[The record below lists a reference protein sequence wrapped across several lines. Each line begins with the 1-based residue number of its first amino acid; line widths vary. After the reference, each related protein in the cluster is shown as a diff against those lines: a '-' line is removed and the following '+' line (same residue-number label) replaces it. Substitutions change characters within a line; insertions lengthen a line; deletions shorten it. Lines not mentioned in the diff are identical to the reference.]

1 VQLKERFNF
10 ILADK
15 RLPWLLCAGCLVAIF
30 YQLGAAAVFE
40 PDEGRNA
47 ERAREI
53 LVLNNWLIPHE
64 NFLPALDKP
73 VFLYWLIAI
82 SYKVFG
88 ISEWSARLPSALAA
102 LGCLF
107 VLYRFA
113 RIRWG
118 LWEALWT
125 VLILATGVEFFIF
138 SRLVIF
144 DMTLTLFTTIALCEF
159 YSAAQ
164 AENKNTR
171 RRHCLLMYG
180 AMALATL
187 LKGPIGVMIPGM
199 VFFFYLLLTRRWRLL
214 AHMDMVI
221 GALVFFVIVAPWYA
235 SAEARNPGYLR
246 YFLLEENYLRFL
258 TPHFHRTKTWY
269 YYFLVVSAGFAP
281 WSVLI
286 PFIVKDFCKKA
297 IDDRSLFLI
306 LWIVVPFV
314 FFTLSNSKLPHYILP
329 IFPALAI
336 LTATAL
342 MAIVGDASA
351 KSRWPLTLPLL
362 AIGLYMV
369 FLIVGSVWA
378 GLLPRQIRQIVSQIG
393 PSIWAFG
400 VLLTVVLGI
409 FAFAGSKGKWREQ
422 RFVYFCYC
430 SAAIIFLFLM
440 GHMAVPLSYERTAKQ
455 LAKNAAP
462 FINAEHQ
469 LAFYDGYLTGL
480 PFYLR
485 TEQPIW
491 VVWSGK
497 KTIIMRNIYVAQKQ
511 PPPDAGNGPVLFT
524 FDEFTKEWKESKQP
538 LLVFIKY
545 KNISRLAESGAVT
558 TKTLTKTDGYSLV
571 THR

>member
-1 VQLKERFNF
+1 MNIKERFDF

-15 RLPWLLCAGCLVAIF
+15 RLPWLLCASCLLVIF
-30 YQLGAAAVFE
+30 YHLGAAALFE

-53 LVLNNWLIPHE
+53 LVLDNWVIPHE

-82 SYKVFG
+82 AYKVLG

-113 RIRWG
+113 RIHWG
-118 LWEALWT
+118 FWEALWA
-125 VLILATGVEFFIF
+125 VLVLTTGVEFFIF

-144 DMTLTLFTTIALCEF
+144 DMTLTFFTTIALCEF

-214 AHMDMVI
+214 SQMDVAI
-221 GALVFFVIVAPWYA
+221 GALVFISMVAPLYVW
-235 SAEARNPGYLR
+235 AEARSPGYLR

-258 TPHFHRTKTWY
+258 TPHFHRSKTWY
-269 YYFLVVSAGFAP
+269 YYFLVVAAGFAP

-286 PFIVKDFCKKA
+286 PFIVKDLRKKA
-297 IDDRSLFLI
+297 MDDGSLYLI
-306 LWIVVPFV
+306 LWVAVPFV

-336 LTATAL
+336 LTAKTL
-342 MAIVGDASA
+342 TAIVGDTSA
-351 KSRWPLTLPLL
+351 RSRWPLTLPLL
-362 AIGLYMV
+362 TIGLWV
-369 FLIVGSVWA
+369 GFLIAGSVWA
-378 GLLPRQIRQIVSQIG
+378 SRLPHQIRPIVSQTG

-400 VLLTVVLGI
+400 GMLAVVLGI
-409 FAFAGSKGKWREQ
+409 FAFAGSLGKWREQ
-422 RFVYFCYC
+422 RLVYLCYC
-430 SAAIIFLFLM
+430 CSTIIFALLM
-440 GHMAVPLSYERTAKQ
+440 GHIAVPVSYERSAKQ
-455 LAKNAAP
+455 LAKNVAP
-462 FINAEHQ
+462 FINLEHQ

-485 TEQPIW
+485 AKQPIW
-491 VVWSGK
+491 VVWSGE
-497 KTIIMRNIYVAQKQ
+497 KTIIMHNIYVAEKQ
-511 PPPDAGNGPVLFT
+511 PPPATGYGPVLFT

-538 LLVFIKY
+538 LLVFIKD
-545 KNISRLAESGAVT
+545 KNISRLAESGAAP
-558 TKTLTKTDGYSLV
+558 TKTLTKTDEYSIV
-571 THR
+571 TNR